1 MKVWITKYALSG
13 GVLTFNTDEYKDGE
27 GLSVMLDG
35 ALWKTYIGRDHVH
48 ATEAAA
54 LTCVAAMVEAKRR
67 SLAKQ
72 MTALAK
78 VADAVEA
85 GRLPMAKP
93 KKGSVQS

>member
-13 GVLTFNTDEYKDGE
+13 GVLTFNTDE
-27 GLSVMLDG
+27 
-35 ALWKTYIGRDHVH
+35 WKTYIGRDHVH